1 MIQFYSYY
9 KLHFLL
15 LRKNIEHE
23 TSDKYIDEKDII
35 QIQEESYRLSSWYL
49 ENKIRSVLEYN
60 QINIGELFYIE
71 FYNKLVSV
79 LWDLTNLKNIVD
91 ILILNI
97 LQTYF

>member
-1 MIQFYSYY
+1 
-9 KLHFLL
+9 LL